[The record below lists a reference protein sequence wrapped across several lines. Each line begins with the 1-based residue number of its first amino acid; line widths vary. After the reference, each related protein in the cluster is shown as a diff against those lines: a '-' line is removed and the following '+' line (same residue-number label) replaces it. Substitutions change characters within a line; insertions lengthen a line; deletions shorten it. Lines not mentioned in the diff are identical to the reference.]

1 MFKKNYT
8 DAIEHISPDQNLKSE
23 ILLKL
28 EAKENKK
35 PNAAFGWRVGFAV
48 AAAAAIALSVIFIPK
63 NHIETNAPDASPTL
77 TATESY
83 SEIYRMMSKYKTE
96 KKFSSIWNGFYAK
109 NSAAEDDMII
119 MEEYAADM
127 DGAAMPGAATGGTSS
142 ANNNTSANDVT
153 LPGSTNTSDKKGD
166 SESDRGNDYSE
177 TTIQVEGVKEADIVK
192 TDGKNIYA
200 LYGSE
205 IKIYSA
211 MGKESKLIG
220 TINLKEAEGK
230 STFGDMFLSGNLLT
244 LMQTV
249 WSDGQSEYASIIVY
263 DVKNPEAPK
272 EKYVCRQQG
281 NYNSSRMI
289 GNFVYIITD
298 HRLNTNDISRDDPA
312 TYVPS
317 IICKDESFT
326 VPADSIYYYN
336 DSISSAKYSVI
347 GAYDVTTGE
356 LTSSVSLLGGT
367 DNIYCSTKNII
378 IADTVYN
385 GAYDE
390 NSHEEMFNNSDTT
403 VSKISI
409 NGGKLEYK
417 CSGTVGGALENQFFI
432 DEYKD
437 NFRFVT
443 TVEQITR
450 KVTKFDNSESE
461 YVSYSNESFARLTVL
476 DGTLKE
482 IGRLDKVAEGERVYS
497 VRFMGDIGYFVTFR
511 QTDPLFSVDLSDPKN
526 PKILGQLK
534 IPGFSEYMYPYGD
547 GLLLGFGMEADEK
560 TGRTSYLKLSMFNTS
575 NPADLTEQDKTV
587 IDPFTWSEAL
597 HNHKAMLVSTSKNL
611 IGFPADKDRGQCYF
625 VYEYT
630 GDGFNRKAALD
641 LEIDWKK
648 DYYATCRGM
657 FIGDYFYIVNGT
669 ALWCFD
675 LNDFSQLAVV
685 K

>member
-8 DAIEHISPDQNLKSE
+8 DAFEQIKPDEALKSE

-28 EAKENKK
+28 DAKETKK
-35 PNAAFGWRVGFAV
+35 RNAAIPWRVGFAV
-48 AAAAAIALSVIFIPK
+48 AAAAAIALSIIFIPK
-63 NHIETNAPDASPTL
+63 NNTLPTNGTAPITL
-77 TATESY
+77 SAAESY
-83 SEIYRMMSKYKTE
+83 GEIYKMLSKYKTNI
-96 KKFSSIWNGFYAK
+96 KFQASIGALAK
-109 NSAAEDDMII
+109 GSDEAELII
-119 MEEYAADM
+119 EEYADVN
-127 DGAAMPGAATGGTSS
+127 DGAAAGGNSS
-142 ANNNTSANDVT
+142 ANMNTADDAA
-153 LPGSTNTSDKKGD
+153 LYSTTTTKGD
-166 SESDRGNDYSE
+166 SESDRGSHYSE
-177 TTIQVEGVKEADIVK
+177 TTTQVEGVKEADIVK

-200 LYGSE
+200 LYSSN

-211 MGKESKLIG
+211 NGKDSALIG

-230 STFGDMFLSGNLLT
+230 CTFGDMFLSGDLLT
-244 LMQTV
+244 VMQTV

-272 EKYVCRQQG
+272 ELYTCRQQG
-281 NYNSSRMI
+281 NYHSSRMI

-298 HRLNTNDISRDDPA
+298 YRLNTSDISRDDPS

-326 VPADSIYYYN
+326 LPADRIYCYN
-336 DSISSAKYSVI
+336 NSISSAKYSVI
-347 GAYDVTTGE
+347 GAYDVTSGE

-367 DNIYCSTKNII
+367 DNIYCSTNNII
-378 IADTVYN
+378 VADTVFN

-390 NSHEEMFNNSDTT
+390 NSHEEMFNSSDTT
-403 VSKISI
+403 VSKIAI

-432 DEYKD
+432 DEHND

-443 TVEQITR
+443 TVEQIKR
-450 KVTKFDNSESE
+450 NVTTFDNSENK
-461 YVSYSNESFARLTVL
+461 YVSYSNKSFARLTVL
-476 DGTLKE
+476 DENLKE
-482 IGRLDKVAEGERVYS
+482 IGCLDNVAEGERVYS

-511 QTDPLFSVDLSDPKN
+511 QTDPLFAVDLSDPKN

-547 GLLLGFGMEADEK
+547 GKLLGFGMEADEK
-560 TGRTSYLKLSMFNTS
+560 TGKTSYLKLSMFNTS

-625 VYEYT
+625 IYEYT
-630 GDGFNRKAALD
+630 DNGFNRKAALD
-641 LEIDWKK
+641 LQIDWENN
-648 DYYATCRGM
+648 YYANCRGM

-675 LNDFSQLAVV
+675 LNTMEQLALI